1 MDFGYFGRAMILCT
15 RSIRLANVFCWACWL
30 AALATAC
37 TTSSLKNTAST
48 APAASNS
55 FDDATRRAIATAQD
69 ERNMAALLPYLTNTE
84 VRYRQAAA
92 LALASVQDKT
102 ATASLQPLLD
112 DPDQGVRRAAA
123 YALGQ
128 TGDSAAV
135 APLLA
140 QLTSSSPA
148 PTNQRYL
155 FEALGRC
162 VTNTSLRQLVR
173 GFGGADTATVSGQAW
188 ALLRAGNRGVTSEA
202 AVARAVALLDQQ
214 VPLAAR
220 RGAAFTLARTPRLDL
235 TAYQA
240 ALTTATTDPDAVV
253 RAAAT
258 TALGKVKSPT
268 VAPTLVGLVRRDSDY
283 RVRVSALRAM
293 NATMYAP
300 VKETAWEAV
309 TDRSNQ
315 VALSAAEFFLSHAS
329 GEPGVLFLEKA
340 NKLDNWRVRATLLA
354 AALKLG
360 GTERGAIRIAVQQ
373 RYAAAT
379 DPYEKAHLLK
389 ALGED
394 PAAYEFV
401 EQATFAGTQPL
412 VVGSYGME
420 ALVAIRRLPDFP
432 EAQQATFA
440 LTVRRAMGSGD
451 VTIMSTAA
459 EVLRDPKLNLR
470 QLLPD
475 TAFIVVARD
484 KLVLPRDLEAWQAL
498 QQTLDYLENQPP
510 TPTPVATAASHPIN
524 WAVVQAI
531 PAQQRV
537 LLSTTKGDVLMQLHV
552 ADAPSS
558 VASFVELARQGF
570 YNGKTFHRV
579 VPNFVAQGGCPR
591 GDGSGSTDYNLRSEF
606 SDLRY
611 GEGAVGLASA
621 GKDTESCQ
629 WFITHTPTP
638 HLDGRYTIFAQ
649 VVKGMEVV
657 HRLDIGDKIVRVEL
671 VK

>member
-1 MDFGYFGRAMILCT
+1 MDFGYFGRAMILRT
-15 RSIRLANVFCWACWL
+15 RSFRLANLCWTSL
-30 AALATAC
+30 LVTLATAC
-37 TTSSLKNTAST
+37 TTSSPKTTALT
-48 APAASNS
+48 AQAAVNP
-55 FDDATRRAIATAQD
+55 FDDATLRAIATAQD
-69 ERNMAALLPYLTNTE
+69 ERNTAALLPYLSNTDA
-84 VRYRQAAA
+84 RYRKAAA
-92 LALASVQDKT
+92 LALASVQDKA
-102 ATASLQPLLD
+102 ATASLQPLLGD
-112 DPDQGVRRAAA
+112 ADQAVRRAAA
-123 YALGQ
+123 YAMGQ

-135 APLLA
+135 TPLVA
-140 QLTSSSPA
+140 RLTSSSSI
-148 PTNQRYL
+148 PTDQRYL

-162 VTNTSLRQLVR
+162 VTITSLRQLVR
-173 GFGGADTATVSGQAW
+173 GFPGTDTASVAGQAW
-188 ALLRAGNRGVTSEA
+188 ALLRAGNRGITSEA

-214 VPLAAR
+214 MPVAAR
-220 RGAAFTLARTPRLDL
+220 QGAAFTLARTPRLDL

-240 ALTTATTDPDAVV
+240 ALTAATSDRDAVV

-268 VAPTLVGLVRRDSDY
+268 IAPTLVSLARRDSDY

-300 VKETAWEAV
+300 VKETVWEAV
-309 TDRSNQ
+309 SDPSNQ
-315 VALSAAEFFLSHAS
+315 VALTAAEFFLNHAS

-340 NKLDNWRVRATLLA
+340 NKLANWRVRATLLA

-360 GTERGAIRIAVQQ
+360 GTERGAIRTAVQQ

-379 DPYEKAHLLK
+379 DPYEKAYLLK

-401 EQATFAGTQPL
+401 EEATFANGQPL
-412 VVGSYGME
+412 VLGSYGME
-420 ALVAIRRLPDFP
+420 ALVAMRRLPDFS
-432 EAQQATFA
+432 EAQQAAFA
-440 LTVRRAMGSGD
+440 LTIRRAMNSGD

-459 EVLRDPKLNLR
+459 EALRDPKLNLR

-475 TAFIVVARD
+475 TTFIVDARN
-484 KLVLPRDLEAWQAL
+484 KLVLPRDLEAWLAL
-498 QQTLDYLENQPP
+498 QQTLDYLQNQPS

-524 WAVVQAI
+524 WAVVRGI

-537 LLSTTKGDVLMQLHV
+537 LVSTSKGDVVMQLHV
-552 ADAPSS
+552 AEAPGS
-558 VASFVELARQGF
+558 VASFVELIRQGF

-579 VPNFVAQGGCPR
+579 VPNFVVQGGCPH

-606 SDLRY
+606 GDLRY

-649 VVKGMEVV
+649 VVKGMDVV

>member
-1 MDFGYFGRAMILCT
+1 MNK
-15 RSIRLANVFCWACWL
+15 LASLVCWTSLL
-30 AALATAC
+30 AALAAC
-37 TTSSLKNTAST
+37 TTSSPKTAALT
-48 APAASNS
+48 AQAAANP
-55 FDDATRRAIATAQD
+55 FDDATLRAITTAQD
-69 ERNMAALLPYLTNTE
+69 ERNTAALLPYLANAD
-84 VRYRQAAA
+84 VRYRRAAA
-92 LALASVQDKT
+92 LALASVQDKA
-102 ATASLQPLLD
+102 ATASLQPLLAD
-112 DPDQGVRRAAA
+112 ADPSVRRATA

-128 TGDSAAV
+128 TGDSTAV
-135 APLLA
+135 APLVA
-140 QLTSSSPA
+140 RLTSSSSA
-148 PTNQRYL
+148 PTDQRYL

-162 VTNTSLRQLVR
+162 VTTTSLRQLVR
-173 GFGGADTATVSGQAW
+173 GFSGTDTASVAGQAW

-214 VPLAAR
+214 MPLAAR
-220 RGAAFTLARTPRLDL
+220 QGAAFTLARTPRLDL
-235 TAYQA
+235 TAYQT
-240 ALTTATTDPDAVV
+240 ALTTATTDRDAVV

-268 VAPTLVGLVRRDSDY
+268 IASTLVGLARRDSDY

-300 VKETAWEAV
+300 VKEAAWEAIS
-309 TDRSNQ
+309 DPSNQ
-315 VALSAAEFFLSHAS
+315 VALTAAEFFLNHAS

-340 NKLDNWRVRATLLA
+340 NKLNNWRVRATLLA
-354 AALKLG
+354 TALKLG
-360 GTERGAIRIAVQQ
+360 GTERGAIRTAVQQ

-379 DPYEKAHLLK
+379 DPYEKAYLLK

-394 PAAYEFV
+394 PAAYEFI
-401 EQATFAGTQPL
+401 EQATFASGQPL

-420 ALVAIRRLPDFP
+420 ALVAMRRLPDFP
-432 EAQQATFA
+432 EAQQAAFA
-440 LTVRRAMGSGD
+440 LTIRRAMGSGD

-459 EVLRDPKLNLR
+459 EALRDPKLNLR

-475 TAFIVVARD
+475 TTFIVAARD
-484 KLVLPRDLEAWQAL
+484 KLVLPRDLEAWLAL
-498 QQTLDYLENQPP
+498 QQTLDYLQNKP
-510 TPTPVATAASHPIN
+510 TTPAPVATAASHPIN
-524 WAVVQAI
+524 WAVVRSV
-531 PAQQRV
+531 PVQQQV
-537 LLSTTKGDVLMQLHV
+537 LISTTKGEVLMQLHV
-552 ADAPSS
+552 ADAPGS
-558 VASFVELARQGF
+558 VASFVELVRQGF

-591 GDGSGSTDYNLRSEF
+591 GDGSGSTNYNLRSEF
-606 SDLRY
+606 GDLRY

-649 VVKGMEVV
+649 VVKGMDVV